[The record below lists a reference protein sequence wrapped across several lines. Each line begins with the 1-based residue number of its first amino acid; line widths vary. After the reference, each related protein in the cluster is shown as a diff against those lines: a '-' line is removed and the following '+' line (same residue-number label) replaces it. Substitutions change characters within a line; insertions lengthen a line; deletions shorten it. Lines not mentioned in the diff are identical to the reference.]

1 MDTPALT
8 RLTQC
13 PAPAKLNLFL
23 HVTGRREDGMHL
35 LQTAFVLLDWAD
47 TLSFALRDDGDVVRT
62 TDIPGVAAHTDLV
75 VRAARL
81 LQQETGCRRGA
92 DIGIDKQ
99 LPMGGGLGGG
109 SSDAA
114 TTLIALNRLWNTG
127 LDRRQLATLGLQLGA
142 DVPVFIHGRNAFGE
156 GVGEELRAIDLD
168 RACYVIVAPGV
179 SVPTAEIF
187 SARELTR
194 DSEPIKIADFASGT
208 TRNDL
213 QAVAC
218 RLYPEIGAAIEW
230 LEQYAP
236 ARMTGSGSCV
246 FARVA
251 DQVVAARVVA
261 LCPPKWRAWAAWS
274 LDRHPLYDWLD

>member
-1 MDTPALT
+1 MDTAALT
-8 RLTQC
+8 PLLDC

-23 HVTGRREDGMHL
+23 HVIGRRDDGMHL
-35 LQTAFVLLDWAD
+35 LQTAFVLLDWSD
-47 TLSFALRDDGDVVRT
+47 KLSFTPRADAAIVRASDV
-62 TDIPGVAAHTDLV
+62 PGVPAQSDLV

-81 LQQETGCRRGA
+81 LQQESGCNQGV
-92 DIGIDKQ
+92 DIQIDKQ
-99 LPMGGGLGGG
+99 LPMGAGLGGG

-127 LDRRQLATLGLQLGA
+127 LSRQQLATLGLQLGA
-142 DVPVFIHGRNAFGE
+142 DIPFFIYGRNAFGE
-156 GVGEELRAIDLD
+156 GVGERLRTIHPS
-168 RACYVIVAPGV
+168 RACHVVIAPGV

-194 DSEPIKIADFASGT
+194 DTEPIKIADFASGT

-213 QAVAC
+213 QPVAC

-246 FARVA
+246 YARMA
-251 DQVVAARVVA
+251 DPEIAAHVVAA
-261 LCPPKWRAWAAWS
+261 CPPKWRAWTAWS
-274 LDRHPLYDWLD
+274 LDRHPLFDWLD